1 MESIS
6 SYMQQDHV
14 VIDGI
19 AERAVAAAEARDWAA
34 LARDGAEFLRRLRQ
48 HIEVEE
54 KALFPAFEERTG
66 MSAGG
71 PSVQMREEHVQMQPI
86 LAQMQAAVAAQ
97 DGAGYQRATKALLDI
112 LVPHNQKEEQMMYPM
127 LDEAMGADAQAL
139 LADVKE
145 MSTGNTGR

>member
-19 AERAVAAAEARDWAA
+19 AERAVGAAEARDWGV

-54 KALFPAFEERTG
+54 NVLFPAFEQRTG

-71 PSVQMREEHVQMQPI
+71 PSVQMREEHEQMQPI
-86 LAQMQAAVAAQ
+86 LAQMQSAVAAQ

-112 LVPHNQKEEQMMYPM
+112 LMPHNQKEEQMMYPM
-127 LDEAMGADAQAL
+127 LDEAMGEDAQAL
-139 LADVKE
+139 LADVKK
-145 MSTGNTGR
+145 MLI